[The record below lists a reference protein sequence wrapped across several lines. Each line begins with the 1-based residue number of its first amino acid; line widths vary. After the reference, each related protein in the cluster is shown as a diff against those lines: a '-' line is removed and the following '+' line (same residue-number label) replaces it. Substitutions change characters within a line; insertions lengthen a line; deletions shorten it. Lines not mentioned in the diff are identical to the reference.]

1 MKSRGLL
8 WRPTLLALVLGL
20 LLALAPAPA
29 SAARAT
35 IRYTALGDSIARGM
49 GATAFYGYVDHFR
62 DHLMTRH
69 RAVVL
74 VNAAIPGMTSG
85 DLLLQLRTDPVT
97 RAAVRHAQVLTISIG
112 GNNLLPCAAD
122 NYETVDPACGAAGVA
137 AFQRDWPQ
145 ILAEIRG
152 GIGSRAA
159 LYAMTLYNPY
169 PGDHPNYA
177 VADSYVE
184 QLNDTIRDAGYTAGY
199 RYAYAEVHGAFQGQ
213 AGGTWRVCL
222 WTHFC
227 EAARDPHPI
236 DSGHREIA
244 ALHAALSR

>member
-1 MKSRGLL
+1 MNQRNAL
-8 WRPTLLALVLGL
+8 WRRALLALAISL
-20 LLALAPAPA
+20 LLALHPSTAL
-29 SAARAT
+29 AARAT
-35 IRYTALGDSIARGM
+35 VRYTALGDSIARGM

-62 DHLMTRH
+62 DYLLTRH
-69 RAVVL
+69 RAVAP

-85 DLLLQLRTDPVT
+85 DLLLQLRTDSVT
-97 RAAVRHAQVLTISIG
+97 RAAVKHAQVLTISIG
-112 GNNLLPCAAD
+112 GNNLLPCASN
-122 NYETVDPACGAAGVA
+122 NYETVDTACGAAGVA

-152 GIGSRAA
+152 SIGSRAA

-177 VADSYVE
+177 VADTYIE
-184 QLNDTIRDAGYTAGY
+184 QLNATIRDAGYTAGS
-199 RYAYAEVHGAFQGQ
+199 RYAYAEVYGAFQSQ
-213 AGGTWRVCL
+213 AGGTWKVCL

-227 EAARDPHPI
+227 EAERDPHPT

-244 ALHAALSR
+244 ALHAALYR

>member
-1 MKSRGLL
+1 MQPRGAL
-8 WRPTLLALVLGL
+8 WWPRRLALALGL

-62 DHLMTRH
+62 DYLLTRH

-74 VNAAIPGMTSG
+74 VNAAIPGMASG
-85 DLLLQLRTDPVT
+85 DLLLQLRTGPVT
-97 RAAVRHAQVLTISIG
+97 RAAVKQAQVLTISIG
-112 GNNLLPCAAD
+112 GNNLLPCASD
-122 NYETVDPACGAAGVA
+122 NYETVDTACAAAGVA

-145 ILAEIRG
+145 LLAEIRE

-177 VADSYVE
+177 VADHSIE
-184 QLNDTIRDAGYTAGY
+184 QLNGTIRAPVPIVPPCLCSCGGWAG
-199 RYAYAEVHGAFQGQ
+199 
-213 AGGTWRVCL
+213 
-222 WTHFC
+222 
-227 EAARDPHPI
+227 
-236 DSGHREIA
+236 
-244 ALHAALSR
+244 